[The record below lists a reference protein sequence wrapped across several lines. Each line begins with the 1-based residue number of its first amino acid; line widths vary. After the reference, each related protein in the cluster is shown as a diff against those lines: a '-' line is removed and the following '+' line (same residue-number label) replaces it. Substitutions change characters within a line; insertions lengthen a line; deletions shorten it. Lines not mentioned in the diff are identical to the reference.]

1 MIGDSYVLRLSRT
14 TADVD
19 SHTHTHIYKTV
30 HLTKAK
36 AKGSEGKAK
45 VIESLRDGIDSYEL
59 LTVFDFENM
68 RTNYFKELRQKWQD
82 SRFFL
87 GKNKV
92 MQVALGK
99 NKDDELRPN
108 LSKVASHLKG
118 QCGVLL
124 TNKTLVQVKKSFEG
138 FRKQS
143 YARAGATATQTIQ
156 LEEGVIHGQE
166 ASKVEYFKKLGMPVR
181 VKNAQLYL
189 MERFTVCTDGKELS
203 PEQCAILKQMGLQ
216 MSEFRIRLRCY
227 WKKDGSFG
235 SFEEDQ

>member
-1 MIGDSYVLRLSRT
+1 MSQ
-14 TADVD
+14 
-19 SHTHTHIYKTV
+19 
-30 HLTKAK
+30 AK
-36 AKGSEGKAK
+36 AKGTEGKAK
-45 VIESLRDGIDSYEL
+45 VIESLRDGIDSYDL

-68 RTNYFKELRQKWQD
+68 RTNYFKELRQKWQS

-99 NKDDELRPN
+99 DKEEEYRPN
-108 LSKVASHLKG
+108 LSKVASFLKG

-124 TNKTLVQVKKSFEG
+124 TNKTLDQVKSSFEG
-138 FRKQS
+138 FRKKS
-143 YARAGATATQTIQ
+143 YARAGATATETIQ

-181 VKNAQLYL
+181 VKNAVYL

-203 PEQCAILKQMGLQ
+203 PEQCAILKQMGMQ
-216 MSEFRIRLRCY
+216 MSEFRFDFDVTDEEGRKIWEFQKLMNGSGYAYRDAFMQHL
-227 WKKDGSFG
+227 KKMVFREQEFKSK
-235 SFEEDQ
+235 